1 MKNYLVLVFL
11 FSFLMSFSQSNQNFD
26 YEELSDPNSKN
37 ELSLFFKK
45 EIPRK
50 LLRKANYLKNKKT
63 ILLSFNINKENKPY
77 NIKVSSYGSVDLDT
91 EVRKAFKKYPL
102 EKLNIEKLDTKNN
115 YTFQLISKKGSR
127 NIFNCST
134 KIIIETPPICETCED
149 LDYFEDIE
157 SCLEIEFKKH
167 FYNTFDFSV
176 ITENE
181 TNIYFK
187 CSLNKEGRLFLND
200 SKKPLKYID
209 EIKRTI
215 ASFPLI
221 ETPGT
226 FNNGQNKASY
236 SVSIPYKKGEEN
248 VYKESD
254 IYSDSFSKPTT
265 DNDFSKYLTQK
276 LPEGITEKVNLNR
289 LNNKLNLFFELDNND
304 KPFNIRTSARSNYIE
319 TEIIAAFKQYPIEK
333 LNFIDKSPINS
344 YILQIFSFDGSKSI
358 INTNTVINYQKIPL
372 FPGCENSISYD
383 AAKKCFSMGVQKH
396 FSTKFNAD
404 LPKQLGLSKG
414 RKRVFIGFKID
425 KNGDII
431 DIKIKA
437 PHIKIEEEV
446 RKVMEQMPKVKPGFQ
461 SGKAVDIKYSIPFTL
476 YVS

>member
-1 MKNYLVLVFL
+1 
-11 FSFLMSFSQSNQNFD
+11 MSFSQSNQKFD
-26 YEELSDPNSKN
+26 YEKLSDPNSKN
-37 ELSLFFKK
+37 ELSLYFKK

-50 LLRKANYLKNKKT
+50 LLRKAKYLKDKNN

-77 NIKVSSYGSVDLDT
+77 NIKVSSYASPDLNT
-91 EVRKAFKKYPL
+91 EVKKAFEKYPL
-102 EKLNIEKLDTKNN
+102 EKLNIEKINTKNN
-115 YTFQLISKKGSR
+115 YTFQIISKKGSK

-134 KIIIETPPICETCED
+134 KIIIETPPVCETCED
-149 LDYFEDIE
+149 LDFFEDIE

-167 FYNTFDFSV
+167 FYSTFDFSI

-181 TNIYFK
+181 RCISFK
-187 CSLNKEGRLFLND
+187 CSINKNGALLLKET
-200 SKKPLKYID
+200 KKPLKYID
-209 EIKRTI
+209 EIKKTI

-221 ETPGT
+221 EAPGT
-226 FNNGQNKASY
+226 FNNGMNKASY
-236 SVSIPYKKGEEN
+236 SISIPYKKGEEN
-248 VYKESD
+248 VYKEPNL
-254 IYSDSFSKPTT
+254 YPDSFSKPST
-265 DNDFSKYLTQK
+265 DNEFSKYLAKK

-289 LNNKLNLFFELDNND
+289 LHKKLNLFFELDNKD
-304 KPFNIRTSARSNYIE
+304 KPFNIRTSARSNYVE

-344 YILQIFSFDGSKSI
+344 YVLQIFSFDGSKSI

-372 FPGCENSISYD
+372 FPGCENSISFD
-383 AAKKCFSMGVQKH
+383 AAKKCFSKGVQMH
-396 FSTKFNAD
+396 FMKKFNAD

-425 KNGDII
+425 KNGDIV

-446 RKVMEQMPKVKPGFQ
+446 RRVMEQMPKVKPGYQ
-461 SGKAVDIKYSIPFTL
+461 SGKAVNIKYSIPFTL
-476 YVS
+476 FVS

>member
-1 MKNYLVLVFL
+1 MKNYLLL
-11 FSFLMSFSQSNQNFD
+11 FSLLSFLMSFSQSNQNFD
-26 YEELSDPNSKN
+26 YEKLSYPNPKN

-50 LLRKANYLKNKKT
+50 LLRKANYLKNKNH

-77 NIKVSSYGSVDLDT
+77 NIEVSSYGTVELEA
-91 EVRKAFKKYPL
+91 EVKKAFEKYPL
-102 EKLNIEKLDTKNN
+102 EKLNIENLNTKNR
-115 YTFQLISKKGSR
+115 YTFQIISKKGSK

-149 LDYFEDIE
+149 LEYFEDIE

-176 ITENE
+176 ITEND
-181 TNIYFK
+181 TNIYFEL
-187 CSLNKEGRLFLND
+187 SFNKNGGLILND

-209 EIKRTI
+209 EIKKTI

-221 ETPGT
+221 KTLGT
-226 FNNGQNKASY
+226 FNNGINEAVY
-236 SVSIPYKKGEEN
+236 GISIPYQKGEEN
-248 VYKESD
+248 VYKEPET
-254 IYSDSFSKPTT
+254 YSDSFSKPST
-265 DNDFSKYLTQK
+265 DNDFSIYLAQK
-276 LPEGITEKVNLNR
+276 LPEGITEKANLNR
-289 LNNKLNLFFELDNND
+289 VNNKLNLFFELDIKD
-304 KPFNIRTSARSNYIE
+304 KPFNIRTSARSNFIE

-333 LNFIDKSPINS
+333 LNFTDKSPINS

-358 INTNTVINYQKIPL
+358 INTNTVINYQKIPI
-372 FPGCENSISYD
+372 FPGCENSNSYE
-383 AAKKCFSMGVQKH
+383 AAKNCFSKSVQMH
-396 FSTKFNAD
+396 FSKKFNAD

-425 KNGDII
+425 KNGDIV
-431 DIKIKA
+431 DIKVRA

-446 RKVMEQMPKVKPGFQ
+446 KKVMQQMPRVKPGYQ
-461 SGKAVDIKYSIPFTL
+461 SGKAVNIKYSIPFTL
-476 YVS
+476 IVS